1 MTDPVGFG
9 ALPHAQD
16 DLSVMDFIARQVTN
30 GMATTSLVKVM
41 AVAESR
47 LDVRPLVGQIDGKGN
62 VTDHGTIHDL
72 PFMSLRAGP
81 CVIRAKPRVGDI
93 GIVVFC
99 HSDISSAKATQDF
112 AGPPSRR
119 RFDWSDG
126 VYLGGVLGADP
137 TTIIEVDADNNVAI
151 TAPKVKITGNVEVT
165 GNLTV
170 TGDATAT
177 GTITGT
183 TDVVGGSKSLK
194 THTHGGVTV
203 GTGTSGA
210 PT

>member
-1 MTDPVGFG
+1 MTDAPTGFG
-9 ALPHAQD
+9 TLSHTQD
-16 DLSVMDFIARQVTN
+16 DYSVMDFLARQVVN
-30 GMATTSLVKVM
+30 GIATASLVKVI
-41 AVAESR
+41 AVTGTR
-47 LDVRPLVGQIDGKGN
+47 VDVRPLVGQTDGKGN
-62 VTDHGTIHDL
+62 VVDHGIIHDL
-72 PFMSLRAGP
+72 PTLSLRAGP
-81 CVIRAKPRVGDI
+81 CAIRATPRADDI
-93 GIVVFC
+93 GIAVFC
-99 HSDISSAKATQDF
+99 HSDISSAKATQDY

-151 TAPKVKITGNVEVT
+151 TAPTIKITGNVEVT
-165 GNLTV
+165 GDLS
-170 TGDATAT
+170 AT

-183 TDVVGGSKSLK
+183 TDVVGGGKHLK
-194 THTHGGVTV
+194 THTHAGVTT